1 MTETH
6 VLLRKIVPELIEIFE
21 KRYTI
26 LQTINSMQ
34 PIGRRSLA
42 SILGIGER
50 SIRTETTFLREVG
63 LIEVNP
69 SGMKITREGEV
80 ILEGLKNFSHQLK
93 GFSKLEQKIA
103 DLFHLDKVIIV
114 PGNADED
121 KTSLMNIGKAAAA
134 LLKEIIK
141 DGHTIAVT
149 GGSTVGAVADA
160 LSYIGDLKNTLVIPA
175 RGGMGGS
182 VEYQSNTIAAT
193 FAKKLGGNYKLLH
206 VPGQLRAEIVE
217 TLMDEPGVRSVIE
230 SLKKTDILV
239 YGIGKAEDM
248 AIRRNL
254 SRDQI
259 EILKRREAV
268 AEAFGYFFN
277 KNGEIVFSSNC
288 IGLNINDLQKIPRLI
303 GVAGGKQKARVI
315 MAVARHCPGGVLII
329 DEGAAHEILRLASKT
344 D

>member
-1 MTETH
+1 MAETH
-6 VLLRKIVPELIEIFE
+6 ALLKKIVPELIEIFE

-26 LQTINSMQ
+26 LRTINSMQ

-42 SILGIGER
+42 SVLGISER
-50 SIRTETTFLREVG
+50 VIRAETTFLREVG

-69 SGMKITREGEV
+69 SGMKITHEGEV
-80 ILEGLKNFSHQLK
+80 ILEGLKNFDHQLK
-93 GFSKLEQKIA
+93 GFSELEQKIA
-103 DLFHLDKVIIV
+103 QLLHLEKVIIV

-121 KTSLMNIGKAAAA
+121 KTSLMDIGKAAAA

-160 LSYIGDLKNTLVIPA
+160 LPYIGDLKNTLVIPA
-175 RGGMGGS
+175 RGGMGGN

-193 FAKKLGGNYKLLH
+193 FAKKLGGSYKLLH
-206 VPGQLRAEIVE
+206 VPGQLRAEAVE
-217 TLMDEPGVRSVIE
+217 TLMNEPDVRSVIE

-254 SRDQI
+254 SKDQV
-259 EILKRREAV
+259 EILKKREAV

-277 KNGEIVFSSNC
+277 QKGEIVFSSNS
-288 IGLNINDLQKIPRLI
+288 IGLNINDLQKIPKLI
-303 GVAGGKQKARVI
+303 GVAGGKQKAQVI
-315 MAVARHCPGGVLII
+315 IAVASHCPGGALIT
-329 DEGAAHEILRLASKT
+329 DEGAAHEILHLASKN
-344 D
+344 

>member
-134 LLKEIIK
+134 LLKEIVK

-315 MAVARHCPGGVLII
+315 MAVARHCPGGALII

>member
-1 MTETH
+1 MAETH
-6 VLLRKIVPELIEIFE
+6 ALLKKIVPELIEIFE

-26 LQTINSMQ
+26 LRTINSMQ

-42 SILGIGER
+42 SVLGISER
-50 SIRTETTFLREVG
+50 VIRTETTFLREVG

-69 SGMKITREGEV
+69 SGMKITHEGEV
-80 ILEGLKNFSHQLK
+80 ILEGLKNFDHQLK
-93 GFSKLEQKIA
+93 GFSELEQKIA
-103 DLFHLDKVIIV
+103 QLLHLEKVIIV

-121 KTSLMNIGKAAAA
+121 KTSLMDIGKAAAA

-160 LSYIGDLKNTLVIPA
+160 LPYIGDLKNTLVIPA
-175 RGGMGGS
+175 RGGMGGN

-193 FAKKLGGNYKLLH
+193 FAKKLGGSYKLLH
-206 VPGQLRAEIVE
+206 VPGQLRAEAVE
-217 TLMDEPGVRSVIE
+217 TLMNEPDVRSVIE

-254 SRDQI
+254 SKDQV
-259 EILKRREAV
+259 EILKKREAV

-277 KNGEIVFSSNC
+277 QKGEIVFSSNS
-288 IGLNINDLQKIPRLI
+288 IGLNINDLQKIPKLI
-303 GVAGGKQKARVI
+303 GVAGGKQKAQVI
-315 MAVARHCPGGVLII
+315 IAVASHCPGGALIT
-329 DEGAAHEILRLASKT
+329 DEGAAHEILHLASKN
-344 D
+344 

>member
-193 FAKKLGGNYKLLH
+193 FAKKLGGKYKLLH

-315 MAVARHCPGGVLII
+315 MAVARHCPGGALII

>member
-259 EILKRREAV
+259 EILIRREAV

-315 MAVARHCPGGVLII
+315 MAVARHCPGGALII

>member
-1 MTETH
+1 MAETH
-6 VLLRKIVPELIEIFE
+6 ALLKKIVPELIEIFE

-42 SILGIGER
+42 SVLGISER
-50 SIRTETTFLREVG
+50 VIRAETTFLREVG

-69 SGMKITREGEV
+69 SGMKITHEGEV
-80 ILEGLKNFSHQLK
+80 ILEGLKNFDHQLK
-93 GFSKLEQKIA
+93 GFSELEQKIA
-103 DLFHLDKVIIV
+103 QLLHLEKVIIV

-121 KTSLMNIGKAAAA
+121 KTSLMDIGKAAAA

-160 LSYIGDLKNTLVIPA
+160 LPYIGDLKNTLVIPA
-175 RGGMGGS
+175 RGGMGGN

-193 FAKKLGGNYKLLH
+193 FAKKLGGSYKLLH
-206 VPGQLRAEIVE
+206 VPGQLRAEAVE
-217 TLMDEPGVRSVIE
+217 TLMNEPDVRSVIE

-254 SRDQI
+254 SKDQV
-259 EILKRREAV
+259 EILKKREAV

-277 KNGEIVFSSNC
+277 QKGEIVFSSNS
-288 IGLNINDLQKIPRLI
+288 IGLNINDLQKIPKLI
-303 GVAGGKQKARVI
+303 GVAGGKQKAQVI
-315 MAVARHCPGGVLII
+315 IAVASHCPGGALIT
-329 DEGAAHEILRLASKT
+329 DEGAAHEILHLASKN
-344 D
+344 

>member
-315 MAVARHCPGGVLII
+315 MAVARHCPGGALII

>member
-6 VLLRKIVPELIEIFE
+6 VLLKKIVPELIEIFE

-315 MAVARHCPGGVLII
+315 MAVARHCPGGALII

>member
-1 MTETH
+1 MAETH
-6 VLLRKIVPELIEIFE
+6 ALLKKIVPELIEIFE
-21 KRYTI
+21 NRYTI
-26 LQTINSMQ
+26 LRTINSMQ

-42 SILGIGER
+42 SVLGISER
-50 SIRTETTFLREVG
+50 VIRTETTFLREVG

-69 SGMKITREGEV
+69 SGMKITHEGEV
-80 ILEGLKNFSHQLK
+80 ILEGLKNFDHQLK
-93 GFSKLEQKIA
+93 GFSELEQKIA
-103 DLFHLDKVIIV
+103 QLLHLEKVIIV

-121 KTSLMNIGKAAAA
+121 KTSLMDIGKAAAA

-160 LSYIGDLKNTLVIPA
+160 LPYIGDLKNTLVIPA
-175 RGGMGGS
+175 RGGMGGN

-193 FAKKLGGNYKLLH
+193 FAKKLGGSYKLLH
-206 VPGQLRAEIVE
+206 VPGQLRAEAVE
-217 TLMDEPGVRSVIE
+217 TLMNEPDVRSVIE

-254 SRDQI
+254 SKDQV
-259 EILKRREAV
+259 EILKKREAV

-277 KNGEIVFSSNC
+277 QKGEIVFSSNS
-288 IGLNINDLQKIPRLI
+288 IGLNINDLQKIPKLI
-303 GVAGGKQKARVI
+303 GVAGGKQKAQVI
-315 MAVARHCPGGVLII
+315 IAVASHCPGGALIT
-329 DEGAAHEILRLASKT
+329 DEGAAHEILHLASKN
-344 D
+344 